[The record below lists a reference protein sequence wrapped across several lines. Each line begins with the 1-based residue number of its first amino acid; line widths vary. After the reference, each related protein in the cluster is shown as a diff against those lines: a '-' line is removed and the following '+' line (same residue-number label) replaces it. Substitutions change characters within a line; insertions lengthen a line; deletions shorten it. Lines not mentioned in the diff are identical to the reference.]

1 MSEHLL
7 RFLNPNLEFPVVRK
21 MSFKFEIK
29 ARDAAGRIGKIEI
42 NGKKL
47 ETPAIMPVVNPKQLI
62 VTPKELK
69 EMGFD
74 IIITNSYII
83 YKDEKLR
90 EKALEKGIHRLLG
103 YDGIVEVDSG
113 SFQLMRYGG
122 VDVTNREIIDFQ
134 HKIGVDIGTFLDIPT
149 IPDAPRE
156 KAEEDLEIT
165 LERAK
170 EAESIKSIAMNAAVQ
185 GSTYPDLRTYA
196 AKKLSEMNF
205 EIHPIG
211 AVVPLMES
219 YRYKDL
225 VDVVIASKL
234 GLRPD
239 RPVHLFGAGHPMIFA
254 LAVAMGIDLFDSA
267 SYALYA
273 KDDRY
278 MTPEGTKRLEEL
290 EYFPCSCPVCSRY
303 TPQELREMPKG
314 ERTRLL
320 ALHNL
325 WVIREELNRVKQAI
339 KEGTLWEL
347 VDERSRSHPKMFTA
361 YKRLLEYRDYL
372 EENEPVTKAS
382 AFFKVSE
389 EIMRTPVILRAKER
403 AEKVRKKF
411 SEVINHPIFGEIPK
425 YLSLTFPF
433 AQSEG
438 EEDFTIERPSKEEAK
453 SYVQAIAEYQF
464 GEGASEAFKDVFVE
478 LSRKTG
484 MPRQIKAGSKHVAT
498 FRAED
503 GLLTLGIEGAKR
515 LHKILPY
522 PKMRVVVNEDAEPF
536 ARKGKNVFA
545 KFVIDADE
553 NIRPYDEV
561 LVVNKDDELLAT
573 GQTLLNGRELKIF
586 KQGLAVKV
594 RRGIK

>member
-1 MSEHLL
+1 MVEF
-7 RFLNPNLEFPVVRK
+7 RFDV
-21 MSFKFEIK
+21 K
-29 ARDAAGRIGKIEI
+29 ARDAAGRIGKLTV
-42 NGKKL
+42 NGKTI
-47 ETPAIMPVVNPKQLI
+47 ETPAIMPVINPKQLI

-69 EMGFD
+69 EMGFGMV
-74 IIITNSYII
+74 ITNSYII
-83 YKDEKLR
+83 YKTPELR
-90 EKALEKGIHRLLG
+90 ERALESGIHKLLD
-103 YDGIVEVDSG
+103 YDGIIEVDSG

-122 VDVTNREIIDFQ
+122 VEVTNDEIVRFQ
-134 HKIGVDIGTFLDIPT
+134 HDIGVDVGTFLDIPT
-149 IPDAPRE
+149 PPDAPRE
-156 KAEEDLEIT
+156 KAEEDLRIT
-165 LERAK
+165 LERARETREIK
-170 EAESIKSIAMNAAVQ
+170 EIAMNAAVQ

-196 AKKLSEMNF
+196 AKKLSEMDF

-219 YRYKDL
+219 YRYRDL
-225 VDVVIASKL
+225 VDVVISSKM

-239 RPVHLFGAGHPMIFA
+239 RPVHLFGAGHPMVFA

-303 TPQELREMPKG
+303 TPQELREMPKE

-347 VDERSRSHPKMFTA
+347 VDERARSHPKMFAA
-361 YKRLLEYRDYL
+361 YKRLLEYKEYL
-372 EENEPVTKAS
+372 EKNEPVTKAS

-389 EIMRTPVILRAKER
+389 EALKWPTAVRAKER
-403 AEKVRKKF
+403 AERVKTRF
-411 SEVINHPIFGEIPK
+411 PETITHPIFGEIPK
-425 YLSLTFPF
+425 YLSLSYPF

-438 EEDFTIERPSKEEAK
+438 EEDFSIKRPSKNNAR
-453 SYVQAIAEYQF
+453 SYIMAIAEYQF
-464 GEGASEAFKDVFVE
+464 GEGAGEAFKDAFVE

-484 MPRQIKAGSKHVAT
+484 MPRQIKVGGEHLAT
-498 FRAED
+498 FRADD

-515 LHKILPY
+515 LLEVLPY
-522 PKMRVVVNEDAEPF
+522 PRMRVVVNEDAEPF
-536 ARKGKNVFA
+536 ARKGKSVFA
-545 KFVIDADE
+545 KFVVDADP

-561 LVVNKDDELLAT
+561 LVVNRRDELLAT
-573 GQTLLNGRELKIF
+573 GQSLLNGEELNAF
-586 KQGLAVKV
+586 QSGLAVKV
-594 RRGIK
+594 RRGVEK

>member
-1 MSEHLL
+1 MD
-7 RFLNPNLEFPVVRK
+7 
-21 MSFKFEIK
+21 FKFEIK
-29 ARDAAGRIGKIEI
+29 ARDAAGRIGKIEV

-83 YKDEKLR
+83 YKDEELR
-90 EKALEKGIHRLLG
+90 EKALENGIHRLLG
-103 YDGIVEVDSG
+103 YDGIIEVDSG

-122 VDVTNREIIDFQ
+122 VEVTNREIIEFQ

-156 KAEEDLEIT
+156 KAEEDLKIT

-170 EAESIKSIAMNAAVQ
+170 EAESIKSIPMNATVQ

-196 AKKLSEMNF
+196 ARKLSEMNF

-219 YRYKDL
+219 YRYRDL
-225 VDVVIASKL
+225 VDVVIASKI

-239 RPVHLFGAGHPMIFA
+239 RPVHLFGAGHPMVFA

-290 EYFPCSCPVCSRY
+290 EYFPCSCPVCSRH
-303 TPQELREMPKG
+303 TPQELREMPKE

-339 KEGTLWEL
+339 KEGTLWQL
-347 VDERSRSHPKMFTA
+347 VDERSRSHPKMFAA
-361 YKRLLEYRDYL
+361 YKRLLEYKDYL
-372 EENEPVTKAS
+372 EENEPITKAS

-389 EIMRTPVILRAKER
+389 EIMKTPVVLRAKQR
-403 AEKVRKKF
+403 AERVKGKF
-411 SEVINHPIFGEIPK
+411 PETISHPIFGEIPK

-438 EEDFTIERPSKEEAK
+438 EEDFTIEKPSKEEAK
-453 SYVQAIAEYQF
+453 LYVQAVAEYQF
-464 GEGASEAFKDVFVE
+464 GEGASEAFRDIFVE

-484 MPRQIKAGSKHVAT
+484 MPRQIKAGGKHVAT

-503 GLLTLGIEGAKR
+503 GLLTLGIEGARR
-515 LHKILPY
+515 LHKLLPY
-522 PKMRVVVNEDAEPF
+522 PMKRVVVNKDAEPF

-553 NIRPYDEV
+553 SIRPYDEV
-561 LVVNKDDELLAT
+561 LVVNKNDELLAT
-573 GQTLLNGRELKIF
+573 GQSLLNGKELKIF
-586 KQGLAVKV
+586 QQGLAVKV
-594 RRGIK
+594 RRGVE

>member
-1 MSEHLL
+1 M
-7 RFLNPNLEFPVVRK
+7 
-21 MSFKFEIK
+21 FKFEIK
-29 ARDAAGRIGKIEI
+29 ARDAAGRIGRLEV
-42 NGKKL
+42 NGKKI

-62 VTPKELK
+62 ITPKELK
-69 EMGFD
+69 EMGFN

-83 YKDEKLR
+83 YKDEELR
-90 EKALEKGIHRLLG
+90 QKALEMGVHKLLD
-103 YDGIVEVDSG
+103 YDGIIEVDSG

-122 VDVTNREIIDFQ
+122 VEVTNREIIEFQ

-149 IPDAPRE
+149 VPDASRE
-156 KAEEDLEIT
+156 KAEEDLRTT

-170 EAESIKSIAMNAAVQ
+170 EAEEIKQIPMNATVQ
-185 GSTYPDLRTYA
+185 GSTYLDLRTYA

-205 EIHPIG
+205 EVHPIG

-219 YRYKDL
+219 YRYRDL
-225 VDVVIASKL
+225 VDVVVASKL

-278 MTPEGTKRLEEL
+278 LTPEGTKHLSEL

-303 TPQELREMPKG
+303 TPQELKEMPKE
-314 ERTRLL
+314 ERVKML
-320 ALHNL
+320 AFHNL

-339 KEGTLWEL
+339 KEGELWRL
-347 VDERSRSHPKMFTA
+347 VDERSRSHPKLFSA
-361 YKRLLEYRDYL
+361 YKRLLEYKDYL
-372 EENEPVTKAS
+372 EENEPITKSS

-389 EIMRTPVILRAKER
+389 EIMGTPIVWRAKQR
-403 AEKVRKKF
+403 AERVKQKF
-411 SEVINHPIFGEIPK
+411 PETISHPIFGEIPK
-425 YLSLTFPF
+425 YLSLSYPF

-438 EEDFTIERPSKEEAK
+438 EEEFTIEKPKKNEARL
-453 SYVQAIAEYQF
+453 YIQAVAEYQF
-464 GEGASEAFKDVFVE
+464 GEGAAEAFKDAFVE

-484 MPRQIKAGSKHVAT
+484 MPRQIKAKGKHLAT

-522 PKMRVVVNEDAEPF
+522 PRMRVVVNEDAEPF

-561 LVVNKDDELLAT
+561 LVVNKNDELLAT
-573 GQTLLNGRELKIF
+573 GQTLLSGKELKIF
-586 KQGLAVKV
+586 QQGLAVKV
-594 RRGIK
+594 RRGIEK

>member
-1 MSEHLL
+1 MVE
-7 RFLNPNLEFPVVRK
+7 
-21 MSFKFEIK
+21 FKFEVK
-29 ARDAAGRIGKIEI
+29 ARDAAGRIGKLEV
-42 NGKKL
+42 NGKKI
-47 ETPAIMPVVNPKQLI
+47 ETPAIMPVINPKQLI

-69 EMGFD
+69 GMGFG

-83 YKDEKLR
+83 YNTPELR
-90 EKALEKGIHRLLG
+90 ERALEVGIHRLLD
-103 YDGIVEVDSG
+103 YDGIIEVDSG

-122 VDVTNREIIDFQ
+122 VDVTNREIVEFQ
-134 HKIGVDIGTFLDIPT
+134 EKIGVDIGTFLDIPT
-149 IPDAPRE
+149 PPDAPRE
-156 KAEEDLEIT
+156 KAEKDLMIT

-170 EAESIKSIAMNAAVQ
+170 EAEEIKRIAMNATVQ

-196 AKKLSEMNF
+196 AQKLSEMNF

-219 YRYKDL
+219 YRYRDL
-225 VDVVIASKL
+225 VDVVIASKQ

-239 RPVHLFGAGHPMIFA
+239 RPVHIFGAGHPMIFA

-278 MTPEGTKRLEEL
+278 LTPEGTKHLSEL

-303 TPQELREMPKG
+303 TPQELREMPKE

-339 KEGTLWEL
+339 KEGELWRL
-347 VDERSRSHPKMFTA
+347 VDERARSHPKLYAA
-361 YKRLLEYRDYL
+361 YRRLLKYQDYL
-372 EENEPVTKAS
+372 EQNEPITKAS
-382 AFFKVSE
+382 AFFKVSGE
-389 EIMRTPVILRAKER
+389 SLNWPIVQMARAR
-403 AEKVRKKF
+403 AEGVKAKF
-411 SEVINHPIFGEIPK
+411 PETINHPIFGEIPK
-425 YLSLTFPF
+425 YLSLSYPF

-438 EEDFTIERPSKEEAK
+438 EEDFTIEKPKK
-453 SYVQAIAEYQF
+453 SEVRNYVMAVAEYQF
-464 GEGASEAFKDVFVE
+464 GEGAGEAFKDAFVE

-484 MPRQIKAGSKHVAT
+484 MPRQIKAKGKHLAT

-515 LHKILPY
+515 LHEILPF
-522 PKMRVVVNEDAEPF
+522 PKMRVVVDEDAEPF

-561 LVVNKDDELLAT
+561 LVVNKNDELLAT
-573 GQTLLNGRELKIF
+573 GQTLLNGRELKLF
-586 KQGLAVKV
+586 QSGLAVKA
-594 RRGIK
+594 RRGVEK

>member
-1 MSEHLL
+1 MD
-7 RFLNPNLEFPVVRK
+7 
-21 MSFKFEIK
+21 FKFEIK
-29 ARDAAGRIGKIEI
+29 ARDAAGRIGKIEV

-83 YKDEKLR
+83 YKDEELR
-90 EKALEKGIHRLLG
+90 EKALENGVHRLLG
-103 YDGIVEVDSG
+103 YDGIIEVDSG

-122 VDVTNREIIDFQ
+122 VEVTNREIIEFQ

-156 KAEEDLEIT
+156 KAEEDLKIT

-170 EAESIKSIAMNAAVQ
+170 EAESIKSIPMNATVQ

-196 AKKLSEMNF
+196 ARKLSEMNF

-219 YRYKDL
+219 YRYRDL
-225 VDVVIASKL
+225 VDVVIASKI

-239 RPVHLFGAGHPMIFA
+239 RPVHLFGAGHPMVFA

-290 EYFPCSCPVCSRY
+290 EYFPCSCPVCSRH
-303 TPQELREMPKG
+303 TPQELREMPKE

-339 KEGTLWEL
+339 KEGTLWQL
-347 VDERSRSHPKMFTA
+347 VDERSRSHPKMFAA
-361 YKRLLEYRDYL
+361 YKRLLEYKDYL
-372 EENEPVTKAS
+372 EENEPITKAS

-389 EIMRTPVILRAKER
+389 EIMKTPVVLRAKQR
-403 AEKVRKKF
+403 AERVKGKF
-411 SEVINHPIFGEIPK
+411 PETISHPIFGEIPK

-438 EEDFTIERPSKEEAK
+438 EEDFTIEKPSKEEAK
-453 SYVQAIAEYQF
+453 LYVQAVAEYQF
-464 GEGASEAFKDVFVE
+464 GEGASEAFRDIFVE

-484 MPRQIKAGSKHVAT
+484 MPRQIKAGGKHVAT

-503 GLLTLGIEGAKR
+503 GLLTLGIEGARR
-515 LHKILPY
+515 LHKLLPY
-522 PKMRVVVNEDAEPF
+522 PRKRVVVNEDAEPF

-553 NIRPYDEV
+553 SIRPYDEV
-561 LVVNKDDELLAT
+561 LVVNKNDELLAT
-573 GQTLLNGRELKIF
+573 GQSLLNGKELKIF
-586 KQGLAVKV
+586 QQGLAVKV
-594 RRGIK
+594 RRGVE

>member
-1 MSEHLL
+1 MD
-7 RFLNPNLEFPVVRK
+7 
-21 MSFKFEIK
+21 FKFEIK
-29 ARDAAGRIGKIEI
+29 ARDAAGRIGKIEV

-83 YKDEKLR
+83 YKDEELR
-90 EKALEKGIHRLLG
+90 EKALENGIHRLLG
-103 YDGIVEVDSG
+103 YDGIIEVDSG

-122 VDVTNREIIDFQ
+122 VEVTNREIIEFQ

-149 IPDAPRE
+149 ILDAPRE
-156 KAEEDLEIT
+156 KAEEDLKIT

-170 EAESIKSIAMNAAVQ
+170 EAESIKSIPMNATVQ

-196 AKKLSEMNF
+196 ARKLSEMNF

-219 YRYKDL
+219 YRYRDL
-225 VDVVIASKL
+225 VDVVIASKI

-239 RPVHLFGAGHPMIFA
+239 RPVHLFGAGHPMVFA

-290 EYFPCSCPVCSRY
+290 EYFPCSCPVCSRH
-303 TPQELREMPKG
+303 TPQELREMPKE

-339 KEGTLWEL
+339 KEGTLWQL
-347 VDERSRSHPKMFTA
+347 VDERSRSHPKMFAA
-361 YKRLLEYRDYL
+361 YKRLLEYKDYL
-372 EENEPVTKAS
+372 EENEPITKAS

-389 EIMRTPVILRAKER
+389 EIMRTPIVLRAKQR
-403 AEKVRKKF
+403 AERVKGKF
-411 SEVINHPIFGEIPK
+411 PETISHPIFGEIPK

-438 EEDFTIERPSKEEAK
+438 EEDFTIEKPSKEEAK
-453 SYVQAIAEYQF
+453 LYVQAVAEYQF
-464 GEGASEAFKDVFVE
+464 GEGASEAFKDIFVE

-484 MPRQIKAGSKHVAT
+484 MPRQIKAGGKHVAT

-503 GLLTLGIEGAKR
+503 GLLTLGIEGARR
-515 LHKILPY
+515 LHKLLPY
-522 PKMRVVVNEDAEPF
+522 PRKRVVVNEDAEPF

-553 NIRPYDEV
+553 SIRPYDEV
-561 LVVNKDDELLAT
+561 LVVNKNDELLAT
-573 GQTLLNGRELKIF
+573 GQSLLNGKELKIF
-586 KQGLAVKV
+586 QQGLAVKV
-594 RRGIK
+594 RRGVE

>member
-1 MSEHLL
+1 MD
-7 RFLNPNLEFPVVRK
+7 
-21 MSFKFEIK
+21 FKFEIK
-29 ARDAAGRIGKIEI
+29 ARDAAGRIGKIEV

-83 YKDEKLR
+83 YKDEELR
-90 EKALEKGIHRLLG
+90 EKALENGIHRLLG
-103 YDGIVEVDSG
+103 YDGIIEVDSG

-122 VDVTNREIIDFQ
+122 VEVTNREIIEFQ

-156 KAEEDLEIT
+156 KAEEDLKIT

-170 EAESIKSIAMNAAVQ
+170 EAESIKSIPMNATVQ

-196 AKKLSEMNF
+196 ARKLSEMNF

-219 YRYKDL
+219 YRYRDL
-225 VDVVIASKL
+225 VDVVIASKI

-239 RPVHLFGAGHPMIFA
+239 RPVHLFGAGHPMVFA

-290 EYFPCSCPVCSRY
+290 EYFPCSCPVCSRH
-303 TPQELREMPKG
+303 TPQELREMPKE

-339 KEGTLWEL
+339 KEGTLWQL
-347 VDERSRSHPKMFTA
+347 VDERSRSHPKMFAA
-361 YKRLLEYRDYL
+361 YKRLLEYKDYL
-372 EENEPVTKAS
+372 EENEPITKAS

-389 EIMRTPVILRAKER
+389 EIMKTPVVLRAKQR
-403 AEKVRKKF
+403 AERVKGKF
-411 SEVINHPIFGEIPK
+411 PETISHPIFGEIPK

-438 EEDFTIERPSKEEAK
+438 EEDFTIEKPSKEEAK
-453 SYVQAIAEYQF
+453 LYVQAVAEYQF
-464 GEGASEAFKDVFVE
+464 GEGASEAFRDIFVE

-484 MPRQIKAGSKHVAT
+484 MPRQIKAGGKHVAT

-503 GLLTLGIEGAKR
+503 GLLTLGIEGARK
-515 LHKILPY
+515 LHKLLPY
-522 PKMRVVVNEDAEPF
+522 PMKRVVVNEDAEPF

-553 NIRPYDEV
+553 SIRPYDEV
-561 LVVNKDDELLAT
+561 LVVNKNDELLAT
-573 GQTLLNGRELKIF
+573 GQSLLNGKELKIF
-586 KQGLAVKV
+586 QQGLAVKV
-594 RRGIK
+594 RRGVE

>member
-1 MSEHLL
+1 MD
-7 RFLNPNLEFPVVRK
+7 
-21 MSFKFEIK
+21 FKFEIK
-29 ARDAAGRIGKIEI
+29 ARDAAGRIGKIEV

-83 YKDEKLR
+83 YKDEELR
-90 EKALEKGIHRLLG
+90 EKALENGIHRLLG
-103 YDGIVEVDSG
+103 YDGIIEVDSG

-122 VDVTNREIIDFQ
+122 VEVTNREIIEFQ

-156 KAEEDLEIT
+156 KAEEDLKIT

-170 EAESIKSIAMNAAVQ
+170 EAESIKNIPMNATVQ
-185 GSTYPDLRTYA
+185 GSTYLDLRTYA
-196 AKKLSEMNF
+196 ARKLSEMNF

-219 YRYKDL
+219 YRYRDL
-225 VDVVIASKL
+225 VDVVIASKI

-239 RPVHLFGAGHPMIFA
+239 RPVHLFGAGHPMVFA

-290 EYFPCSCPVCSRY
+290 EYFPCSCPICSRY
-303 TPQELREMPKG
+303 TPQELREMSKE

-339 KEGTLWEL
+339 KEGTLWQL
-347 VDERSRSHPKMFTA
+347 VDERSRSHPKMFAA
-361 YKRLLEYRDYL
+361 YKRLLEYKDYL
-372 EENEPVTKAS
+372 EENEPITKAS

-389 EIMRTPVILRAKER
+389 EIMR
-403 AEKVRKKF
+403 
-411 SEVINHPIFGEIPK
+411 
-425 YLSLTFPF
+425 
-433 AQSEG
+433 
-438 EEDFTIERPSKEEAK
+438 
-453 SYVQAIAEYQF
+453 
-464 GEGASEAFKDVFVE
+464 
-478 LSRKTG
+478 
-484 MPRQIKAGSKHVAT
+484 
-498 FRAED
+498 
-503 GLLTLGIEGAKR
+503 
-515 LHKILPY
+515 LP
-522 PKMRVVVNEDAEPF
+522 
-536 ARKGKNVFA
+536 
-545 KFVIDADE
+545 
-553 NIRPYDEV
+553 
-561 LVVNKDDELLAT
+561 
-573 GQTLLNGRELKIF
+573 
-586 KQGLAVKV
+586 
-594 RRGIK
+594 

>member
-1 MSEHLL
+1 MD
-7 RFLNPNLEFPVVRK
+7 
-21 MSFKFEIK
+21 FKFEIK
-29 ARDAAGRIGKIEI
+29 ARDAAGRIGKIEV

-83 YKDEKLR
+83 YKDEELR
-90 EKALEKGIHRLLG
+90 EKALENGIHRLLG
-103 YDGIVEVDSG
+103 YDGIIEVDSG

-122 VDVTNREIIDFQ
+122 VEVTNREIIEFQ

-156 KAEEDLEIT
+156 KAEEDLKIT

-170 EAESIKSIAMNAAVQ
+170 EAESIKSIPMNATVQ

-196 AKKLSEMNF
+196 ARKLSEMNF

-219 YRYKDL
+219 YRYRDL
-225 VDVVIASKL
+225 VDVVIASKI

-239 RPVHLFGAGHPMIFA
+239 RPVHLFGAGHPMVFA

-290 EYFPCSCPVCSRY
+290 EYFPCSCPVCSRH
-303 TPQELREMPKG
+303 TPQELREMPKE

-339 KEGTLWEL
+339 KEGTLWQL
-347 VDERSRSHPKMFTA
+347 VDERSRSHPKMFAA
-361 YKRLLEYRDYL
+361 YKRLLEYKDYL
-372 EENEPVTKAS
+372 EENEPITKAS

-389 EIMRTPVILRAKER
+389 EIMKTPVVLRAKQR
-403 AEKVRKKF
+403 AERVKGKF
-411 SEVINHPIFGEIPK
+411 PETISHPIFGEIPK

-438 EEDFTIERPSKEEAK
+438 EEDFTIEKPSKEEAK
-453 SYVQAIAEYQF
+453 LYVQAVAEYQF
-464 GEGASEAFKDVFVE
+464 GEGASEAFRDIFVE

-484 MPRQIKAGSKHVAT
+484 MPRQIKAGGKHVAT

-503 GLLTLGIEGAKR
+503 GLLTLGIEGARR
-515 LHKILPY
+515 LHKLLPY
-522 PKMRVVVNEDAEPF
+522 PMKRVVVNEDAEPF

-553 NIRPYDEV
+553 SIRPYDEV
-561 LVVNKDDELLAT
+561 LVVNKNDELLAT
-573 GQTLLNGRELKIF
+573 GQSLLNGKELRIF
-586 KQGLAVKV
+586 QQGLAVKV
-594 RRGIK
+594 RRGVE

>member
-1 MSEHLL
+1 MD
-7 RFLNPNLEFPVVRK
+7 
-21 MSFKFEIK
+21 FKFEIK
-29 ARDAAGRIGKIEI
+29 ARDAAGRIGKIEV

-62 VTPKELK
+62 VAPKELK

-83 YKDEKLR
+83 YKDEELR
-90 EKALEKGIHRLLG
+90 EKALENGIHRLLG
-103 YDGIVEVDSG
+103 YDGIIEVDSG

-122 VDVTNREIIDFQ
+122 VEVTNREIIEFQ

-156 KAEEDLEIT
+156 KAEEDLKIT

-170 EAESIKSIAMNAAVQ
+170 EAESIKSIPMNATVQ

-196 AKKLSEMNF
+196 ARKLSEMNF

-219 YRYKDL
+219 YRYRDL
-225 VDVVIASKL
+225 VDVVIASKI

-239 RPVHLFGAGHPMIFA
+239 RPVHLFGAGHPMVFA

-290 EYFPCSCPVCSRY
+290 EYFPCSCPVCSRH
-303 TPQELREMPKG
+303 TPQELREMPKE

-339 KEGTLWEL
+339 KEGTLWQL
-347 VDERSRSHPKMFTA
+347 VDERSRSHPKMFAA
-361 YKRLLEYRDYL
+361 YKRLLEYKDYL
-372 EENEPVTKAS
+372 EENEPITKAS

-389 EIMRTPVILRAKER
+389 EIMKTPVVLRAKQR
-403 AEKVRKKF
+403 AERVKGKF
-411 SEVINHPIFGEIPK
+411 PETISHPIFGEIPK

-438 EEDFTIERPSKEEAK
+438 EEDFTIEKPSKEEAK
-453 SYVQAIAEYQF
+453 LYVQAVAEYQF
-464 GEGASEAFKDVFVE
+464 GEGASEAFRDIFVE

-484 MPRQIKAGSKHVAT
+484 MPRQIKAGGKHVAT

-503 GLLTLGIEGAKR
+503 GLLTLGIEGARR
-515 LHKILPY
+515 LHKLLPY
-522 PKMRVVVNEDAEPF
+522 PMKRVVVNEDAEPF

-553 NIRPYDEV
+553 SIRPYDEV
-561 LVVNKDDELLAT
+561 LVVNKNDELLAT
-573 GQTLLNGRELKIF
+573 GQSLLNGKELKIF
-586 KQGLAVKV
+586 QQGLAVKV
-594 RRGIK
+594 RRGVE

>member
-1 MSEHLL
+1 MA
-7 RFLNPNLEFPVVRK
+7 EFR
-21 MSFKFEIK
+21 FEIK
-29 ARDAAGRIGKIEI
+29 ARDAAGRIGKLTV
-42 NGKKL
+42 NGKTI
-47 ETPAIMPVVNPKQLI
+47 ETPAIMPVVNPKQLT
-62 VTPKELK
+62 VTPKELM
-69 EMGFD
+69 EMGFGM
-74 IIITNSYII
+74 IITNSYII
-83 YKDEKLR
+83 YKTPELR
-90 EKALEKGIHRLLG
+90 ERALSEGIHKLLD
-103 YDGIVEVDSG
+103 YDGIIEVDSG

-122 VDVTNREIIDFQ
+122 VEVTNSEIVKFQ
-134 HKIGVDIGTFLDIPT
+134 HDIGVDIGTFLDIPT
-149 IPDAPRE
+149 PPDVPRE
-156 KAEEDLEIT
+156 KAEEDLRIT

-170 EAESIKSIAMNAAVQ
+170 EAEEIKEIAMNAAVQ

-196 AKKLSEMNF
+196 AKKLSEMDF

-219 YRYKDL
+219 YRYRDL
-225 VDVVIASKL
+225 VDVVIASKQ

-239 RPVHLFGAGHPMIFA
+239 RPVHLFGAGHPMVFA
-254 LAVAMGIDLFDSA
+254 LAVAMGVDLFDSA

-290 EYFPCSCPVCSRY
+290 DYFPCSCPVCSRY
-303 TPQELREMPKG
+303 TPQELREMPKE

-347 VDERSRSHPKMFTA
+347 VDERARGHPKMFAA
-361 YKRLLEYRDYL
+361 YKRLLEYREYL
-372 EENEPVTKAS
+372 EKNEPVTKAS

-389 EIMRTPVILRAKER
+389 ESLRWPTAVRAKER
-403 AEKVRKKF
+403 AKRIGKKF
-411 SEVINHPIFGEIPK
+411 PEKITHPIFGEISR
-425 YLSLTFPF
+425 YLSLSYPF

-438 EEDFTIERPSKEEAK
+438 EEDFGITKPGKDEARK
-453 SYVQAIAEYQF
+453 YIMAIAEYQF
-464 GEGASEAFKDVFVE
+464 GEGAGEAFKDAFVE

-484 MPRQIKAGSKHVAT
+484 MPRQVKAKGKHLAT

-503 GLLTLGIEGAKR
+503 GLLTLGVEGAKR
-515 LHKILPY
+515 LHEVLPF
-522 PKMRVVVNEDAEPF
+522 PRMRVVVNEDAEPF

-545 KFVIDADE
+545 KFVVDADP

-561 LVVNKDDELLAT
+561 LIVNENDELLAT
-573 GQTLLNGRELKIF
+573 GQTLLNGEELKVF
-586 KQGLAVKV
+586 QGGLAVKV
-594 RRGIK
+594 RRGVEK

>member
-1 MSEHLL
+1 MVE
-7 RFLNPNLEFPVVRK
+7 
-21 MSFKFEIK
+21 FKFEVK
-29 ARDAAGRIGKIEI
+29 ARDAAGRIGKLTV
-42 NGKKL
+42 NGKTI
-47 ETPAIMPVVNPKQLI
+47 ETPAIMPVINPKQLI
-62 VTPKELK
+62 VTPRELK
-69 EMGFD
+69 EMGFGM
-74 IIITNSYII
+74 IITNSYII
-83 YKDEKLR
+83 YKTPELR
-90 EKALEKGIHRLLG
+90 ERALGLGIHRLLD
-103 YDGIVEVDSG
+103 YDGITEVDSG

-122 VDVTNREIIDFQ
+122 VDVTNREIIEFQ
-134 HKIGVDIGTFLDIPT
+134 ERIGVDIGTFLDIPAP
-149 IPDAPRE
+149 PDAPRE
-156 KAEEDLEIT
+156 KVEEDLRIT

-170 EAESIKSIAMNAAVQ
+170 EAEEVKNIAMNAAVQ

-196 AKKLSEMNF
+196 AKKLSEMDF

-219 YRYKDL
+219 YRYRDL

-278 MTPEGTKRLEEL
+278 LTPEGTKRLEEL
-290 EYFPCSCPVCSRY
+290 EYFPCSCPVCSRH
-303 TPQELREMPKG
+303 TPQELREMPKE

-347 VDERSRSHPKMFTA
+347 VDERARSHPKMFAA

-372 EENEPVTKAS
+372 KKNEPVTKAS

-389 EIMRTPVILRAKER
+389 EALRWPIAQRAKER
-403 AEKVRKKF
+403 AERVKSRF
-411 SEVINHPIFGEIPK
+411 PETIEHPIFGEIPR
-425 YLSLTFPF
+425 YLDLTYPF

-438 EEDFTIERPSKEEAK
+438 EEDFTITKPARGEAR
-453 SYVQAIAEYQF
+453 SYIMAIAEYQF
-464 GEGASEAFKDVFVE
+464 GEGAGEAFKDSFVE

-484 MPRQIKAGSKHVAT
+484 MPRQIKAKGKHLAT

-515 LHKILPY
+515 LHEVLPF
-522 PKMRVVVNEDAEPF
+522 PRMCVVVNSDAEPF
-536 ARKGKNVFA
+536 AKRGKNVFA
-545 KFVIDADE
+545 KFVVDADPR
-553 NIRPYDEV
+553 I
-561 LVVNKDDELLAT
+561 
-573 GQTLLNGRELKIF
+573 
-586 KQGLAVKV
+586 
-594 RRGIK
+594 

>member
-1 MSEHLL
+1 MD
-7 RFLNPNLEFPVVRK
+7 
-21 MSFKFEIK
+21 FKFEIK
-29 ARDAAGRIGKIEI
+29 ARDAAGRIGKIEV

-83 YKDEKLR
+83 YKDEELR
-90 EKALEKGIHRLLG
+90 EKALENGIHRLLG
-103 YDGIVEVDSG
+103 YDGIIEVDSG

-122 VDVTNREIIDFQ
+122 VEVTNREIIEFQ

-156 KAEEDLEIT
+156 KAEEDLKIT

-170 EAESIKSIAMNAAVQ
+170 EAESIKSIPMNATVQ

-196 AKKLSEMNF
+196 ARKLSEMNF

-219 YRYKDL
+219 YRYRDL
-225 VDVVIASKL
+225 VDVVIASKI

-239 RPVHLFGAGHPMIFA
+239 RPVHLFGAGHPMVFA
-254 LAVAMGIDLFDSA
+254 LAVAMGIDLFDSP

-290 EYFPCSCPVCSRY
+290 EYFPCSCPICSRH
-303 TPQELREMPKG
+303 TPQELREMPKE

-339 KEGTLWEL
+339 KEGTLWQL
-347 VDERSRSHPKMFTA
+347 VDERSRSHPKMFAA
-361 YKRLLEYRDYL
+361 YKRLLEYKDYL
-372 EENEPVTKAS
+372 EENEPITKAS

-389 EIMRTPVILRAKER
+389 EIMKTPVVLRAKQR
-403 AEKVRKKF
+403 AERVKGKF
-411 SEVINHPIFGEIPK
+411 PETISHPIFGEIPK

-438 EEDFTIERPSKEEAK
+438 EEDFTIEKPSKEEAK
-453 SYVQAIAEYQF
+453 LYVQAVAEYQF
-464 GEGASEAFKDVFVE
+464 GEGASEAFRDIFVE

-484 MPRQIKAGSKHVAT
+484 MPRQIKAGGKHVAT

-503 GLLTLGIEGAKR
+503 GLLTLGIEGARR
-515 LHKILPY
+515 LHKLLPY
-522 PKMRVVVNEDAEPF
+522 PMKRVVVNEDAEPF

-553 NIRPYDEV
+553 SIRPYDEV
-561 LVVNKDDELLAT
+561 LVVNKNDELLAT
-573 GQTLLNGRELKIF
+573 GQSLLNGKELKIF
-586 KQGLAVKV
+586 QQGLAVKV
-594 RRGIK
+594 RRGVE

>member
-1 MSEHLL
+1 MSDF
-7 RFLNPNLEFPVVRK
+7 RFEV
-21 MSFKFEIK
+21 K
-29 ARDAAGRIGKIEI
+29 ARDASGRIGKLTV
-42 NGKKL
+42 NGKTV

-69 EMGFD
+69 EMGFGM
-74 IIITNSYII
+74 IITNSYII
-83 YKDEKLR
+83 YKTPELR
-90 EKALEKGIHRLLG
+90 EKALESGIHRFLD

-113 SFQLMRYGG
+113 SFQLMRYGEIK
-122 VDVTNREIIDFQ
+122 VTNREIIGFQ
-134 HKIGVDIGTFLDIPT
+134 EEIGVDIGTFLDIPT
-149 IPDAPRE
+149 PPDEPRE
-156 KAEEDLEIT
+156 KAARDLEIT

-170 EAESIKSIAMNAAVQ
+170 EAAEIKRMAMNAAVQ

-196 AKKLSEMNF
+196 AKKLSDMNF

-219 YRYKDL
+219 YRYRDL

-254 LAVAMGIDLFDSA
+254 LAVTMGVDLFDSA

-278 MTPEGTKRLEEL
+278 LTPEGTKRLDEL

-303 TPQELREMPKG
+303 TPQELREMPKE
-314 ERTRLL
+314 ERARLL
-320 ALHNL
+320 AIHNL
-325 WVIREELNRVKQAI
+325 WVIREELNRVKQSI

-347 VDERSRSHPKMFTA
+347 VDERARSHPKLYSA
-361 YKRLLEYRDYL
+361 YKRLLEYIDYL
-372 EENEPVTKAS
+372 EKNEPVSKAS

-389 EIMRTPVILRAKER
+389 EAMLWPIVHRAKER
-403 AEKVRKKF
+403 AERIAQKF
-411 SEVINHPIFGEIPK
+411 PEMINHPIFGEIPK
-425 YLSLTFPF
+425 YLSLSYPF

-438 EEDFTIERPSKEEAK
+438 EEEFTIEKPRKGDVRE
-453 SYVQAIAEYQF
+453 YIMAIAEYQF
-464 GEGASEAFKDVFVE
+464 GEGGGEAFKDSFVE

-484 MPRQIKAGSKHVAT
+484 MPRQIKAKGKHLAT

-515 LHKILPY
+515 LHEVLPF
-522 PKMRVVVNEDAEPF
+522 PKMRVIVNEEAEPF

-545 KFVIDADE
+545 KFVIDADPG
-553 NIRPYDEV
+553 IRPYDEV
-561 LVVNKDDELLAT
+561 LVVNKRDELLAT
-573 GQTLLNGRELKIF
+573 GQTLLNGEELSIF
-586 KQGLAVKV
+586 QNGLAVKV
-594 RRGIK
+594 RRGIEK

>member
-1 MSEHLL
+1 M
-7 RFLNPNLEFPVVRK
+7 N
-21 MSFKFEIK
+21 FKFEIK
-29 ARDAAGRIGKIEI
+29 ARDAAGRIGKIEV

-74 IIITNSYII
+74 VIITNSYII
-83 YKDEKLR
+83 YKDEELR
-90 EKALEKGIHRLLG
+90 EKALEKGIHELLD

-122 VDVTNREIIDFQ
+122 IDITNREIIEFQ

-156 KAEEDLEIT
+156 KAEEDLRIT

-170 EAESIKSIAMNAAVQ
+170 EAEELKKIAMNATVQ

-211 AVVPLMES
+211 AVVPLMEG
-219 YRYKDL
+219 YRYRDL
-225 VDVVIASKL
+225 VDVVIASKI

-290 EYFPCSCPVCSRY
+290 EYFPCSCPVCSRH
-303 TPQELREMPKG
+303 TPQEMREMPKE

-347 VDERSRSHPKMFTA
+347 VDERSRSHPKMFAA
-361 YKRLLEYRDYL
+361 YKRLLEYKDYL
-372 EENEPVTKAS
+372 EENEPITKAS

-389 EIMRTPVILRAKER
+389 EIMRTPIVLRAKQR
-403 AEKVRKKF
+403 AERIKGKF
-411 SEVINHPIFGEIPK
+411 PETISHPIFGKIPK

-438 EEDFTIERPSKEEAK
+438 EEDFTIEKPSEEEAK
-453 SYVQAIAEYQF
+453 LYVQAVAEYQF

-484 MPRQIKAGSKHVAT
+484 MPRQIKAKGKHIAT

-515 LHKILPY
+515 LHKVLPY
-522 PKMRVVVNEDAEPF
+522 PRMRVVVDEDAEPF

-553 NIRPYDEV
+553 RIRPYDEV
-561 LVVNKDDELLAT
+561 LVVNKNDELLAT
-573 GQTLLNGRELKIF
+573 GQTLLNGKELKIF
-586 KQGLAVKV
+586 QQGLAVKV
-594 RRGIK
+594 RRGVE

>member
-1 MSEHLL
+1 M
-7 RFLNPNLEFPVVRK
+7 N
-21 MSFKFEIK
+21 FKFEIK
-29 ARDAAGRIGKIEI
+29 ARDAAGRIGKIEV

-83 YKDEKLR
+83 YKDEELR
-90 EKALEKGIHRLLG
+90 EKALEKGIHRLLD

-122 VDVTNREIIDFQ
+122 VEVTNREIIEFQ

-156 KAEEDLEIT
+156 KAEEDLKIT

-170 EAESIKSIAMNAAVQ
+170 EAESIKNIPMNATVQ
-185 GSTYPDLRTYA
+185 GSTYLDLRTYA
-196 AKKLSEMNF
+196 ARKLSEMNF

-219 YRYKDL
+219 YRYRDL
-225 VDVVIASKL
+225 VDVVIASKI

-239 RPVHLFGAGHPMIFA
+239 RPVHLFGAGHPMVFA

-303 TPQELREMPKG
+303 TPQELREMSKE

-320 ALHNL
+320 AIHNL

-339 KEGTLWEL
+339 KEGTLWQL
-347 VDERSRSHPKMFTA
+347 VDERSRSHPKMFAA
-361 YKRLLEYRDYL
+361 YKRLLEYKDYL
-372 EENEPVTKAS
+372 EENEPITKAS

-389 EIMRTPVILRAKER
+389 EIMRTPVVLRAKQR
-403 AEKVRKKF
+403 AERVKGKF
-411 SEVINHPIFGEIPK
+411 PETISHPLFGEIPK

-438 EEDFTIERPSKEEAK
+438 EEDFTIEKPSKEEAK
-453 SYVQAIAEYQF
+453 LYVQAVAEYQF
-464 GEGASEAFKDVFVE
+464 GEGASEAFKDIFVE

-484 MPRQIKAGSKHVAT
+484 MPRQIKARGKHIAT

-515 LHKILPY
+515 LHKVLPY
-522 PKMRVVVNEDAEPF
+522 PRMRVVVNEDAEPF
-536 ARKGKNVFA
+536 ARRGKNVFA
-545 KFVIDADE
+545 KFVVDADE
-553 NIRPYDEV
+553 SIRPYDEV
-561 LVVNKDDELLAT
+561 LVVNENDELLAT
-573 GQTLLNGRELKIF
+573 GQSLLNGKELKIF
-586 KQGLAVKV
+586 QQGLAVKV
-594 RRGIK
+594 RRGVG

>member
-1 MSEHLL
+1 M
-7 RFLNPNLEFPVVRK
+7 N
-21 MSFKFEIK
+21 FKFEIK
-29 ARDAAGRIGKIEI
+29 ARDAAGRIGKIEV

-83 YKDEKLR
+83 YKDEELR
-90 EKALEKGIHRLLG
+90 EKALEKGIHGLLD

-122 VDVTNREIIDFQ
+122 VEVTNREIIEFQ
-134 HKIGVDIGTFLDIPT
+134 RKIGVDIGTFLDIPT

-156 KAEEDLEIT
+156 KAEEDLKIT

-170 EAESIKSIAMNAAVQ
+170 EAESIKNIPMNATVQ
-185 GSTYPDLRTYA
+185 GSTYLDLRTYA
-196 AKKLSEMNF
+196 ARKLSEMNF

-219 YRYKDL
+219 YRYRDL
-225 VDVVIASKL
+225 VDVVIASKI

-239 RPVHLFGAGHPMIFA
+239 RPVHLFGAGHPMVFA

-303 TPQELREMPKG
+303 TPQELREMSKE

-339 KEGTLWEL
+339 KEGTLWQL
-347 VDERSRSHPKMFTA
+347 VDERSRSHPKMFAA
-361 YKRLLEYRDYL
+361 YKRLLEYKDYL
-372 EENEPVTKAS
+372 DENEPITKAS

-389 EIMRTPVILRAKER
+389 EIMRTPVVLRAKQR
-403 AEKVRKKF
+403 AERVKGKF
-411 SEVINHPIFGEIPK
+411 PETISHPIFGEIPK

-438 EEDFTIERPSKEEAK
+438 EEDFTIEKPSKEEAK
-453 SYVQAIAEYQF
+453 LYVQAVAEYQF
-464 GEGASEAFKDVFVE
+464 GEGASEAFKDIFVE

-484 MPRQIKAGSKHVAT
+484 MPRQIKARGKHIAT

-503 GLLTLGIEGAKR
+503 GLLTLGIEGARR
-515 LHKILPY
+515 LHKVLPY
-522 PKMRVVVNEDAEPF
+522 PRMRVVVNGDAEPF

-553 NIRPYDEV
+553 SIRPYDEV
-561 LVVNKDDELLAT
+561 LVVNKNDELLAT
-573 GQTLLNGRELKIF
+573 GQSLLNGKELKIF
-586 KQGLAVKV
+586 QQGLAVKV
-594 RRGIK
+594 RRGVG

>member
-1 MSEHLL
+1 MD
-7 RFLNPNLEFPVVRK
+7 
-21 MSFKFEIK
+21 FKFEIK
-29 ARDAAGRIGKIEI
+29 ARDAAGRIGKIEV

-62 VTPKELK
+62 VAPKELK

-83 YKDEKLR
+83 YKDEELR
-90 EKALEKGIHRLLG
+90 EKALENGIHRLLG
-103 YDGIVEVDSG
+103 YDGIIEVDSG

-122 VDVTNREIIDFQ
+122 VEVTNREIIEFQ

-156 KAEEDLEIT
+156 KAEEDLKIT

-170 EAESIKSIAMNAAVQ
+170 EAESIKSIPMNATVQ

-196 AKKLSEMNF
+196 ARKLSEMNF

-219 YRYKDL
+219 YRYRDL
-225 VDVVIASKL
+225 VDVVIASKI

-239 RPVHLFGAGHPMIFA
+239 RPVHLFGAGHPMVFA

-290 EYFPCSCPVCSRY
+290 EYFPCSCPVCSRH
-303 TPQELREMPKG
+303 TPQELREMPKE

-339 KEGTLWEL
+339 KEGTLWQL
-347 VDERSRSHPKMFTA
+347 VDERSRSHPKMFAA
-361 YKRLLEYRDYL
+361 YKRLLEYKDYL
-372 EENEPVTKAS
+372 EENEPITKAS

-389 EIMRTPVILRAKER
+389 EIMKTPVVLRAKQR
-403 AEKVRKKF
+403 AERVKGKF
-411 SEVINHPIFGEIPK
+411 PETISHPIFGEIPK

-438 EEDFTIERPSKEEAK
+438 EEDFTIEKPSKEEAK
-453 SYVQAIAEYQF
+453 LYVQAVAEYQF
-464 GEGASEAFKDVFVE
+464 GEGASEAFRDIFVE

-484 MPRQIKAGSKHVAT
+484 MPRQIKAGGKHVAT

-503 GLLTLGIEGAKR
+503 GLLTLGIEGARR
-515 LHKILPY
+515 LHKLLPY
-522 PKMRVVVNEDAEPF
+522 PRKRVVVNEDAEPF

-553 NIRPYDEV
+553 SIRPYDEV
-561 LVVNKDDELLAT
+561 LVVNKNDELLAT
-573 GQTLLNGRELKIF
+573 GQSLLNGKELKIF
-586 KQGLAVKV
+586 QQGLAVKV
-594 RRGIK
+594 RRGVE